1 MEEDKKLR
9 EKCGQ
14 SEWQWE
20 EVEKEILEW
29 SRPGYRRQER
39 AIPLQKKI
47 VKRIRLINPPNMNPT
62 ALTTP
67 DPVARSARR
76 KVFCSKTNNT

>member
-9 EKCGQ
+9 ERSGQ
-14 SEWQWE
+14 TERRRK

-29 SRPGYRRQER
+29 SRPGKWRQER

-62 ALTTP
+62 ALTRP

-76 KVFCSKTNNT
+76 KVFSSIMKST